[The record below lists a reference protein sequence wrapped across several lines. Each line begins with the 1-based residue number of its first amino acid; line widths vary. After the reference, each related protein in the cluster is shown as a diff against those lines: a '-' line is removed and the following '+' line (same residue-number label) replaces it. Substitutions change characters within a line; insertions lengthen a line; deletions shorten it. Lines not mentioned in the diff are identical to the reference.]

1 MRRQRRETVFDR
13 PCTSATL
20 ARALIQ
26 SSKAGPLLT
35 GGAQTAGRERGA
47 HAELAAAAGCR
58 AACVILALTCRRGA
72 LDAVD
77 AASVHRARVGACSR
91 GGGSVG
97 SVGGH
102 RDLRRLGHGH
112 RRGPTTGEQRAEGRA
127 AQAQWQ
133 RAAGGQGQ
141 RGLRDG
147 VRAALT
153 GPPLGVRRH
162 QGSWR
167 RSQRSPTLLIHI
179 SETREAVACPC
190 GPRGGRADPEP
201 RLHRRPGRHL
211 CGWIVCKL

>member
-1 MRRQRRETVFDR
+1 MQRQRGETVFDR
-13 PCTSATL
+13 PCTSPTL
-20 ARALIQ
+20 AGTSIQ

-35 GGAQTAGRERGA
+35 GGAHAAGREGGA
-47 HAELAAAAGCR
+47 HAELAAAAGSR
-58 AACVILALTCRRGA
+58 AACLILALTCRRRA

-77 AASVHRARVGACSR
+77 AAGVHRARVGACSG
-91 GGGSVG
+91 GGGSC
-97 SVGGH
+97 GGH
-102 RDLRRLGHGH
+102 RDLRRLGQGR

-127 AQAQWQ
+127 AQAQRQ

-147 VRAALT
+147 DQPALT
-153 GPPLGVRRH
+153 GPPLGARRH
-162 QGSWR
+162 LGSWR

-179 SETREAVACPC
+179 SETRGAVGCPC
-190 GPRGGRADPEP
+190 GPRRGRADPEP